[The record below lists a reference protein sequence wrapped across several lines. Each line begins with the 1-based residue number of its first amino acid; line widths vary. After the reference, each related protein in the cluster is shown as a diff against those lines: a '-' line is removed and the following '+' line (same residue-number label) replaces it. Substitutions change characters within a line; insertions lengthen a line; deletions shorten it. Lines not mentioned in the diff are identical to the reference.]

1 MKKYL
6 KSEAFTGLEAA
17 IVLIAFVVVAAVFS
31 YVVLGAG
38 FFTTQKAQQVV
49 YSGVQQASSNIIVL
63 GEVYGNS
70 TVNPPV
76 IDKIFFTIGLAAGGT
91 SIDMNKTTF
100 VYQNATKLVTL
111 SFPQGN
117 TTTGAPRCDIP
128 GPTATNPG
136 PWQWCIINVQNADSD
151 ALLERNEQFT
161 IEAFL
166 QSDTTGGLPPSA
178 DFTLTIRPDVGAA
191 LPIHKS
197 APGGLTAMNLL
208 Y

>member
-6 KSEAFTGLEAA
+6 KFEAFTGLEAA

-49 YSGVQQASSNIIVL
+49 YTGVQQASSNLIIL

-76 IDKIFFTIGLAAGGT
+76 IDKFIFSIGLAAGGS
-91 SIDMNKTTF
+91 SIDLNKTVFT
-100 VYQNATKLVTL
+100 YQNSTILKTL
-111 SFPQGN
+111 DFPTGN
-117 TTTGAPRCDIP
+117 KTGPFCGSSGAGEQPE
-128 GPTATNPG
+128 PG
-136 PWQWCIINVQNADSD
+136 PWQWCIKSTQNADGDS
-151 ALLERNEQFT
+151 LLERNEQFT
-161 IEAFL
+161 IEAAL
-166 QSDTTGGLPPSA
+166 DTTNGLPPSG
-178 DFTLTIRPDVGAA
+178 DFTLTVRPDIGAA
-191 LPIHKS
+191 LPIHKA
-197 APGGLTAMNLL
+197 APGGLTAMNIL

>member
-1 MKKYL
+1 MKKFA
-6 KSEAFTGLEAA
+6 KTEAFTGLEAA

-49 YSGVQQASSNIIVL
+49 YSGVQQASSNLLIL

-76 IDKIFFTIGLAAGGT
+76 IDSILFTLGLAAGGT
-91 SIDMNKTTF
+91 SVDLNKTVF
-100 VYQNATKLVTL
+100 KYQSKSTL
-111 SFPQGN
+111 RTMDFPNGN
-117 TTTGAPRCDIP
+117 LTGKSPRCDLGDP
-128 GPTATNPG
+128 NPG
-136 PWQWCIINVQNADSD
+136 PQAWQWCIIKAQNADSD

-161 IEAFL
+161 IKVTLDTINGL
-166 QSDTTGGLPPSA
+166 QPSE
-178 DFTLTIRPDVGAA
+178 DFTLTIIPDIGAA
-191 LPIHKS
+191 LPLHRS
-197 APGGLTAMNLL
+197 APGGLTPMNIL